1 MATVL
6 IGLGS
11 NLGDREYHLDL
22 ALKALRAT
30 PGIRLEAISPFL
42 EFPPVG
48 GPPDQEMYLNGAAQL
63 ATTLSPQELLASLK
77 AIERSLG
84 RLPGEARWAPRPIDL
99 DILLYDERIVREE
112 GLTIPHPAMHER
124 MFVLEPLGLV
134 APRARHP
141 VLRQT
146 VEEMLHACIQK
157 EAGFNRKSAKD
168 RKVAK

>member
-1 MATVL
+1 MQRWL
-6 IGLGS
+6 IIIGIVILAAGLLWPWLAK
-11 NLGDREYHLDL
+11 LG
-22 ALKALRAT
+22 
-30 PGIRLEAISPFL
+30 
-42 EFPPVG
+42 
-48 GPPDQEMYLNGAAQL
+48 
-63 ATTLSPQELLASLK
+63 
-77 AIERSLG
+77 LG